1 MVMKRLA
8 VSLLAFLLLPT
19 TYSQAQW
26 GNLAQRLGLGKTTRL
41 SDDKIAS
48 GLKEALEVGTGNAV
62 KSTGRVDGY
71 FGNPDIKILLP
82 DNVRRL
88 DKGLRAVGYGP
99 QVDQF
104 VLSMNRAAEKAAPE
118 AKQIFLNAILQMS
131 FDDVRGIYK
140 GGDTAATDYFRNT
153 TSDQLAQAFRPIVE
167 QATSDVGVTE
177 QYKKLVSRAQMIP
190 FVRTDSYDLDGYIV
204 QKALDGL
211 FFVLGQEERKIRTD
225 PQAQVT
231 TLLREVFGNGIA
243 VRNASAPQRSR

>member
-1 MVMKRLA
+1 MRRA
-8 VSLLAFLLLPT
+8 SACLLALLVLST
-19 TYSQAQW
+19 TYSHAQW
-26 GNLAQRLGLGKTTRL
+26 GNLAQRLGLSKTTRL

-48 GLKEALEVGTGNAV
+48 GLKEALQVGTSNAV

-82 DNVRRL
+82 ENVRRL

-104 VLSMNRAAEKAAPE
+104 VLSMNRAAEKAAP
-118 AKQIFLNAILQMS
+118 AARQIFLDAILQMS

-140 GGDTAATDYFRNT
+140 GGDTAATDYFRNK

-177 QYKKLVSRAQMIP
+177 QYKKLVGRAQMIP
-190 FVRTDSYDLDGYIV
+190 FVRTDSFDLDGYV
-204 QKALDGL
+204 VAKALDGL
-211 FFVLGQEERKIRTD
+211 FFVLGQEERRIRTD

-231 TLLREVFGNGIA
+231 SLLREVFGNGVA
-243 VRNASAPQRSR
+243 VRNASSSGSR